1 MEKDVTEKTV
11 SDTMKIATIAAVAK
25 SIKDNAVYRQFK
37 YNGKQDSKLNI
48 LTVLPVFISVTIDIK
63 RLDS

>member
-11 SDTMKIATIAAVAK
+11 SEEKDTMKIATIAAVAK

-37 YNGKQDSKLNI
+37 YNGKQDNK
-48 LTVLPVFISVTIDIK
+48 
-63 RLDS
+63 